1 MNFQEKQVTSGQAD
15 APDDEFVEALVD
27 LRAGAS
33 ADDLVP
39 WCSRQG
45 IDVTPMAAGA
55 LLTGSGRAF
64 AGAFGLARSEDRSRP
79 RTLPVPP
86 ALADTAR
93 SVTVLPTPTP
103 GARDRMP

>member
-1 MNFQEKQVTSGQAD
+1 MNYQEKHVTSGQAD
-15 APDDEFVEALVD
+15 APDDEFVEALVE
-27 LRAGAS
+27 LRAGAA

-39 WCSRQG
+39 WCSGHG
-45 IDVTPMAAGA
+45 IDVMPMVAGA
-55 LLTGSGRAF
+55 LLTGSRPAF
-64 AGAFGLARSEDRSRP
+64 AEAFDLARLEDRSRP

-86 ALADTAR
+86 ALARTAR